1 MTDNIKDLQNM
12 TKDTV
17 NSWNATLKDTKKK
30 VNNVIKANDE
40 VEFKDYDKKREELEL
55 ENLEYTE
62 PEIKQLIWEKNYEEL
77 VQSLKESKNFDEV
90 VQKITSNTKN
100 YLPEIEKII
109 QQDKIMDTSKSLVKA
124 NNEIKEIYDKYMKKQ
139 WYYQI
144 PVIWQIISKV
154 NDSAEDMKF
163 RISWMRSQVEQ
174 VMEMFDESMKS
185 LKNSKEM
192 LSNFLDKLELDIKK
206 TEAAFVYINKRKK
219 EYEIELQN
227 ETDEEKIL
235 KLKWKLKILDQS
247 LMELKTLIITLKLTY
262 KRWQV
267 RLYAI
272 SEMWIKMRV
281 ARPVFETILTTA
293 IIEDASQQS
302 LEASLDVMDSYRNVS
317 NYMISDLTNRTIKS
331 AEKTEKELS
340 QTAVSIDVLE
350 KSMTDLTKYLE
361 EAEKRAEQVKKE
373 QNEKMKKLSELN
385 AKAEK
390 MKNLTPD
397 EIKEIEQE
405 INLIKTDEK

>member
-1 MTDNIKDLQNM
+1 
-12 TKDTV
+12 
-17 NSWNATLKDTKKK
+17 
-30 VNNVIKANDE
+30 
-40 VEFKDYDKKREELEL
+40 
-55 ENLEYTE
+55 
-62 PEIKQLIWEKNYEEL
+62 
-77 VQSLKESKNFDEV
+77 
-90 VQKITSNTKN
+90 
-100 YLPEIEKII
+100 
-109 QQDKIMDTSKSLVKA
+109 
-124 NNEIKEIYDKYMKKQ
+124 
-139 WYYQI
+139 
-144 PVIWQIISKV
+144 
-154 NDSAEDMKF
+154 
-163 RISWMRSQVEQ
+163 
-174 VMEMFDESMKS
+174 
-185 LKNSKEM
+185 
-192 LSNFLDKLELDIKK
+192 
-206 TEAAFVYINKRKK
+206 
-219 EYEIELQN
+219 
-227 ETDEEKIL
+227 
-235 KLKWKLKILDQS
+235 
-247 LMELKTLIITLKLTY
+247 MELKTLIITLKLTY